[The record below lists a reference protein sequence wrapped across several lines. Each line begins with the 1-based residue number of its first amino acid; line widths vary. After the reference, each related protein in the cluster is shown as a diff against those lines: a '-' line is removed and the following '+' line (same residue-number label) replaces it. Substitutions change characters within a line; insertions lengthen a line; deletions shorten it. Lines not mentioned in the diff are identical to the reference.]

1 MPELSRKRERERLPK
16 FFERQTLG
24 KLPKAPIFTENGEQ
38 PWRRHIWARQ
48 FRAAADKVNEEAQ
61 GNSRIPSTATAYSF
75 RHARISELLQI
86 HGIDPLT
93 VAAQTGTSLAMI
105 ERAYLRFIPS
115 AMREKLAAV
124 VSRRERLADITAFS
138 GSAMVALSRR

>member
-1 MPELSRKRERERLPK
+1 MLSAEGIK
-16 FFERQTLG
+16 FFERETRG

-38 PWRRHIWARQ
+38 SWRRHIWARQ

-61 GNSRIPSTATAYSF
+61 GNSRIPSGATAYSF

-105 ERAYLRFIPS
+105 EKAYLRFIPS

-124 VSRRERLADITAFS
+124 VDS
-138 GSAMVALSRR
+138 G